1 MTWLDGFTR
10 VDDVRG
16 KGGGT
21 FVNAAPCGVI
31 HTTEGSNID
40 AALSVYRSKMV
51 APHCTVDPARR
62 IRLQHIPLDRSAYAL
77 VNDNGGVETNRHGV
91 RQVEI
96 VGFAGQTHTWPDEWL
111 EWLALEVIRPISVAT
126 GITGPG
132 LRCYGEDAG
141 WTLATPTARQRLSF
155 DAWNRFG
162 GWCGHQHVPE
172 NSHWDPGALDL
183 PRIVQIAQQGEDDPM
198 ATLNDDQVEGLLA
211 AVQEING
218 VGSAYGQPAIP
229 SLRDRVQ
236 AEARTTRRMTLDV
249 LEAVSAELGLDPV
262 KVRARLKPETRAALD
277 KVD

>member
-62 IRLQHIPLDRSAYAL
+62 IRLQHLPLDRSAYAL
-77 VNDNGGVETNRHGV
+77 VNDNGGVETNRHGA
-91 RQVEI
+91 RQIEV
-96 VGFAGQTHTWPDEWL
+96 VGFAGRMHDLPDDQL
-111 EWLALEVIRPISVAT
+111 EWLATEVVRPISQAA

-132 LRCYGEDAG
+132 LECYGDGAG
-141 WTLATPTARQRLSF
+141 WILATPTARQRLSF

>member
-62 IRLQHIPLDRSAYAL
+62 IRLQHLPLDRSAYAL
-77 VNDNGGVETNRHGV
+77 VNDNGGVETNRHGA
-91 RQVEI
+91 RQIEV
-96 VGFAGQTHTWPDEWL
+96 VGFAGRMHDLPDDQL
-111 EWLALEVIRPISVAT
+111 EWLATEVVRPVSQAV

-132 LRCYGEDAG
+132 LRCYGEGAG
-141 WTLATPTARQRLSF
+141 WVLATPSARQRMSAAQWTAF
-155 DAWNRFG
+155 D

-183 PRIVQIAQQGEDDPM
+183 PRIVSLAHGTGDLTIMDPDTKTYLDAKFLAVAVELDAIRDD
-198 ATLNDDQVEGLLA
+198 V
-211 AVQEING
+211 
-218 VGSAYGQPAIP
+218 
-229 SLRDRVQ
+229 
-236 AEARTTRRMTLDV
+236 
-249 LEAVSAELGLDPV
+249 AEL
-262 KVRARLKPETRAALD
+262 RAAEKRHNAAD
-277 KVD
+277 RRRDQTNHPDTAA